1 MPEQCCPSAAECASR
16 HLTTPNPPP
25 SAGVIPALTP
35 HPVFP
40 VLCCLALFIHRTDH
54 VPVNIRSRLITVF
67 THYSLFT
74 SDHLLRSS
82 RVLEQGMSVQ
92 GERWSSGA
100 SECLSIG
107 IPEQLINGGPQQWS
121 AYAVAH
127 RSSGVL
133 QPYRGIAT
141 SFNCLTQ

>member
-1 MPEQCCPSAAECASR
+1 MF
-16 HLTTPNPPP
+16 
-25 SAGVIPALTP
+25 
-35 HPVFP
+35 PVFR
-40 VLCCLALFIHRTDH
+40 CLALSVYRTDH
-54 VPVNIRSRLITVF
+54 VLVHIRSRLITVF

-107 IPEQLINGGPQQWS
+107 VPQQ
-121 AYAVAH
+121 
-127 RSSGVL
+127 RCSGVL
-133 QPYRGIAT
+133 EYRSVGMRQHLIA
-141 SFNCLTQ
+141 